1 VDVDRVIVV
10 GPSGSGKTTLARD
23 VASRLGVRHT
33 EMDALWWEPNWR
45 ECGPDEL
52 RTRLLTMADES
63 DRWVT
68 DGNYFSI
75 AARDAVWPR
84 ADTVV
89 FLDLPRRITISRII
103 RRSVRHY
110 VRRTR
115 LWSGNRVKLST
126 FYRRDELLRFAWR
139 EYPKYRERY
148 LRIREDPELA
158 HLTVIRLGSP
168 RAVRAWL
175 EEVGTR
181 CRTPRG

>member
-1 VDVDRVIVV
+1 MDRVIVV

-23 VASRLGVRHT
+23 LARRLGIEHT
-33 EMDALWWEPNWR
+33 EMDALWWEPGWR

-52 RTRLLTMADES
+52 RCRLQAMADATK
-63 DRWVT
+63 RWVT

-84 ADTVV
+84 ADTIV
-89 FLDLPRRITISRII
+89 FLDLPRRITISRLV

-110 VRRTR
+110 VRRTE

-126 FYRRDELLRFAWR
+126 FYGRDELLRFAWR
-139 EYPKYRERY
+139 EHPKYRERY

-168 RAVRAWL
+168 RVVRAWL
-175 EEVGTR
+175 AEVAAA
-181 CRTPRG
+181 